1 MRYKGPLPK
10 RVTGRFNAWMVG
22 LRSSPRWGRWV
33 SGRLTVVTYT
43 GRRSGRTFSTPV
55 AYQRAADVVTIA
67 VAMPE
72 RKLWWRN
79 FTGEG
84 GPLAL
89 DLDGGERVG
98 HGVARVDGKGRVTI
112 TVRLDERPAPNGR

>member
-1 MRYKGPLPK
+1 M
-10 RVTGRFNAWMVG
+10 
-22 LRSSPRWGRWV
+22 

-43 GRRSGRTFSTPV
+43 GRRSGRSFSTPV
-55 AYQRAADVVTIA
+55 AYQRAADVVTIT

-84 GPLAL
+84 WQIAL
-89 DLDGGERVG
+89 DLDGSDRTG

-112 TVRLDERPAPNGR
+112 TVRLDEPPAANGR

>member
-43 GRRSGRTFSTPV
+43 GRRSGRSFSTPV
-55 AYQRAADVVTIA
+55 AYERTADVVTIR

-89 DLDGGERVG
+89 ELDGGERAG

-112 TVRLDERPAPNGR
+112 TVRLGEPPVPNGR